1 MIPMKPMAKVYTG
14 ILFLFLFAP
23 IIILLV
29 FSFNSSNSLSV
40 FEGFSLYWYKE
51 LFHDT
56 NTLAA
61 LKNTLVLA
69 LCASIISTIMGTAAA
84 VGINKLRSKYM
95 KMAMNTVTNIP
106 MVNPDIITGIS
117 LMLMFVFVG
126 RLMGLGTSL
135 SFWTML
141 IAHITFCLPYVILQ
155 VLPKLRQM
163 DKALP
168 EAAQDLGCTPM
179 RAFLK
184 VELPEIMPG
193 ILSGMIMAFT
203 LSLDDFVISYFTA
216 GNGFETLPI
225 RIYSMTKKTVTP
237 KMYALSTLIFFV
249 VLALLLITN
258 LMDDDEDAK
267 TRRAEKKAMRG
278 RKHHPL
284 GNRGKELIAGG
295 VIAVALV
302 VVLGV
307 SAVGNNSDTLE
318 LNVYNWGEYISDGSD
333 GSLDTIK
340 AFESWY
346 EEEYGQKVKV
356 NYSTYASNEDMYA
369 KLKSGAVSYDVIF
382 PSDYMIA
389 RLKDEGMLL
398 PLDYDNI
405 PNYQYI
411 TEDYRGLYYDPNNEY
426 TVPYTY
432 GIVGVIYNANV
443 VDQADIGGWDL
454 LWNETYAGSILQFN
468 NSRDAFGTAMYKMG
482 IDVNTTDKSQ
492 WDLALGEL
500 MKQRPLVK
508 AYVMDEIFNALEA
521 GEAAIGAYYAGDYFT
536 MVDAQADNVDLQFY
550 YPEETNYFF
559 DAMCIPSCCENKEL
573 AEIFINYMLSEEVA
587 IANAEYIYYACPNS
601 LVYDNETYQEDMGE
615 EAMEILYPSM
625 EGFAEKYNHYAYQNL
640 SDEMLS
646 YMNTLWEGLKIN

>member
-1 MIPMKPMAKVYTG
+1 MIPMKPIAKVYTG
-14 ILFLFLFAP
+14 IIFLFLFAP

-40 FEGFSLYWYKE
+40 FDGFSLYWYKE

-69 LCASIISTIMGTAAA
+69 LCASILSTVMGTAAA
-84 VGINKLRSKYM
+84 VGINKLRNRQM

-168 EAAQDLGCTPM
+168 EAAQDLGCTPI
-179 RAFLK
+179 RAFFK

-203 LSLDDFVISYFTA
+203 LSLDDFVISYFTS
-216 GNGFETLPI
+216 GNGFTTLPV

-258 LMDDDEDAK
+258 LMDDDEAARA
-267 TRRAEKKAMRG
+267 RRAEKKA
-278 RKHHPL
+278 KHGHKAHPL
-284 GNRGKELIAGG
+284 GNRGKELVAGG

-307 SAVGNNSDTLE
+307 SAAGKASDTLE

-340 AFESWY
+340 AFEAWY
-346 EEEYGQKVKV
+346 KEEYGQKIKV

-382 PSDYMIA
+382 PSDYMAA
-389 RLKDEGMLL
+389 RLKEEGMLL
-398 PLDYDNI
+398 PLDFSNI

-411 TEDYRGLYYDPNNEY
+411 TEDYRGLYYDPDDTY

-443 VDQADIGGWDL
+443 VDEADVGGWDL
-454 LWNETYAGSILQFN
+454 MWNPKYAGSILQFN
-468 NSRDAFGTAMYKMG
+468 NSRDAFGTAMYKLG
-482 IDVNTTDKSQ
+482 IDVNTTDTAQ
-492 WDLALGEL
+492 WDRALDEL
-500 MKQRPLVK
+500 LKQRPLVK

-536 MVDAQADNVDLQFY
+536 MVDAQAASVDLQFY
-550 YPEETNYFF
+550 YPEVTNYFF

-587 IANAEYIYYACPNS
+587 VANAEYIYYACPNS
-601 LVYDNETYQEDMGE
+601 LVYNNETYQEDMGE
-615 EAMEILYPSM
+615 DAMAILYPSM
-625 EGFAEKYNHYAYQNL
+625 EGFAEKYNRFAYQNL
-640 SDEMLS
+640 SDEMLD